1 LILYK
6 ILAEALGARYFPGR
20 VMNVG
25 VHSAGTKIMA
35 DTANSQ
41 NIDEFKR
48 VYLGSLQLIERLH
61 RRFLYVIKVELDRL
75 SIQDINN
82 IQSLILYNVGR
93 AEMTVGELT
102 SRGYYL
108 GSNVSYNV
116 KKMVENGYLEQER
129 SPHDRRSIRLRLS
142 PKGLELYEKIN
153 ALYETHVVTL
163 SRGPLGSDTLS
174 GMNDALQTLER
185 FWSDEISYGVSR

>member
-1 LILYK
+1 
-6 ILAEALGARYFPGR
+6 
-20 VMNVG
+20 
-25 VHSAGTKIMA
+25 MA
-35 DTANSQ
+35 DTADNQ

-61 RRFLYVIKVELDRL
+61 RRFLDVLKAELDRL
-75 SIQDINN
+75 RIQDINS
-82 IQSLILYNVGR
+82 IQSLILYNVGH

-116 KKMVENGYLEQER
+116 KKMVDKGYLEQKR

-142 PKGLELYEKIN
+142 PTGLELYEKIN
-153 ALYETHVVTL
+153 ALYETHVVRL
-163 SRGPLGSDTLS
+163 SRGPLGSNTLS
-174 GMNDALQTLER
+174 GMNDALQALEL
-185 FWSDEISYGVSR
+185 FWSEEIRYGGSR

>member
-1 LILYK
+1 VRDERRGGG
-6 ILAEALGARYFPGR
+6 LA
-20 VMNVG
+20 
-25 VHSAGTKIMA
+25 AGTEIMA
-35 DTANSQ
+35 DTADNQ

-61 RRFLYVIKVELDRL
+61 RRFLGVVKVELDRL
-75 SIQDINN
+75 RIQDINN

-116 KKMVENGYLEQER
+116 KK
-129 SPHDRRSIRLRLS
+129 
-142 PKGLELYEKIN
+142 
-153 ALYETHVVTL
+153 
-163 SRGPLGSDTLS
+163 
-174 GMNDALQTLER
+174 
-185 FWSDEISYGVSR
+185 

>member
-1 LILYK
+1 
-6 ILAEALGARYFPGR
+6 
-20 VMNVG
+20 
-25 VHSAGTKIMA
+25 MA
-35 DTANSQ
+35 DTADNQ

-61 RRFLYVIKVELDRL
+61 RRFLGVVKVELDRL
-75 SIQDINN
+75 RIQDINN

-116 KKMVENGYLEQER
+116 KKMSENGYLEQER

-142 PKGLELYEKIN
+142 LKGLELYEKIN